1 MYADVLVNLPVKGT
15 YTYHIPS
22 DLTGRLLPGH
32 LVRVPFGEQKAQGVI
47 VKVGEMPPP
56 FKTRPIGRLI
66 APEPVVTETQLAL
79 ISWLSET
86 TLAAPGDCLQLF
98 LPPGL
103 SKRSD
108 VLVELIVDPD
118 TAKPTTDTEKR
129 ILKMLRERGPLRGRQ
144 LARSLPQRAWQQA
157 VRDLVERGIVTRTPV
172 LAPPSARPKTTRFVV
187 PVLSAEAIEAVAPD
201 LGRAAAG
208 ERRAALLRALAEK
221 GKPVEVSW
229 AYAATGANSGDLKR
243 LEKLGYI
250 RTVEREVWRDPLAG
264 RTFIPDEPPALTHDQ
279 AAAWET
285 IRAALD
291 SAAPLPILLHGVT
304 GSGKTELYLR
314 GVAHV
319 LAQGRRA
326 IVLVPEIALTP
337 QTVNR
342 FAARFPAHHIAL
354 IHSRLSEGERYDAW
368 RRALAGQVDLVIGA
382 RSALF
387 LPMEPLGLVVLDEC
401 HDDSY
406 KQAPPIVP
414 PYYHAIPTAVEMA
427 RLQGALVIMGSA
439 TPNVV
444 TYAHAERGDHTLLTL
459 PARVMGHR
467 KAIETQM
474 MHYRVAQTRYSH
486 VIGDPEEAVMIELPP
501 VRIVDMRQ
509 ELRAGN
515 RSIFS
520 RALTKAIKETLAN
533 NQQAILFMNRR
544 GAATYV
550 FCRECGYVVR
560 CPRCAIP
567 LTWHADQERLL
578 CHHCNYQTEPP
589 ETCPECRSPHI
600 RYFGGGT
607 ERIEAEIRKRFPEA
621 RPTRWDRD
629 TTGGKDAHDVFL
641 EQFINHEADI
651 LVGTQMIAKGLDL
664 PLVTLV
670 GVISADTALY
680 LPDYRSEERTFQL
693 LAQVAGRAGRG
704 LLGGRVIIQTYAPE
718 HHAIRAAAE
727 HDYRAFYER
736 EMRNRRELDYPPFGR
751 LARIVCRSP
760 EEETARSR
768 AEQVHRALE
777 GGVDLLTGATPCY
790 FRRVARFY
798 RWQVVVRS
806 MEPAVLLRDLPLPPD
821 CVIDIDPVSLL

>member
-1 MYADVLVNLPVKGT
+1 VFADVLVNLPVKGT
-15 YTYHIPS
+15 YTYHIPP
-22 DLTGRLLPGH
+22 DLVGRLLPGH

-47 VKVGEMPPP
+47 LKVDEAPPT
-56 FKTRPIGRLI
+56 FETRPIARLI
-66 APEPVVTETQLAL
+66 APDPVVTDTQLAL
-79 ISWLSET
+79 IKWLSET
-86 TLAAPGDCLQLF
+86 TLATPGDCLQQL

-108 VLVELIVDPD
+108 VLVELAVDPD
-118 TAKPTTDTEKR
+118 TVKPTTDTEKR

-144 LARSLPQRAWQQA
+144 LARALPQRAWQRA
-157 VRDLVERGIVTRTPV
+157 VRDLVERGVVTRTPI

-187 PVLSAEAIEAVAPD
+187 LVLAPEAVEATVPD
-201 LGRAAAG
+201 LGKGEAG
-208 ERRAALLRALAEK
+208 ARRAAVLRALAEK
-221 GKPVEVSW
+221 GKPVEAPWV
-229 AYAATGANSGDLKR
+229 YAATGANSGDLKR
-243 LEKLGYI
+243 LEKLGCI
-250 RTVEREVWRDPLAG
+250 RIVEREVWRDPLAG
-264 RTFIPDEPPALTHDQ
+264 RTFVPDEPPALTHDQ

-291 SAAPLPILLHGVT
+291 SPTPLPILLHGVT

-314 GVAHV
+314 AVAHV

-326 IVLVPEIALTP
+326 VILVPEIALTP

-342 FAARFPAHHIAL
+342 FAARFPAHPMAL
-354 IHSRLSEGERYDAW
+354 IHSRLSDGERYDTW
-368 RRALAGQVDLVIGA
+368 RRAQAGQIDLVIGA

-406 KQAPPIVP
+406 KQAPPVTP
-414 PYYHAIPTAVEMA
+414 PYYHALPAAVELA

-444 TYAHAERGDHTLLTL
+444 TYANAERGDYTLLKL

-467 KAIETQM
+467 KAIEAQM
-474 MHYRVAQTRYSH
+474 VHYRVAQTRYSH
-486 VIGDPEEAVMIELPP
+486 AAEDPDEAVMIELPP

-520 RALTKAIKETLAN
+520 RALMAAIKETLDS
-533 NQQAILFMNRR
+533 NQQAILFLNRR
-544 GAATYV
+544 GTATYV
-550 FCRECGYVVR
+550 FCRECGYVVL
-560 CPRCAIP
+560 CPRCEIP

-578 CHHCNYQTEPP
+578 CHHCNYQTDSP
-589 ETCPECRSPHI
+589 ETCPKCHSPHI

-607 ERIEAEIRKRFPEA
+607 ERVESEIRRRFPAA
-621 RPTRWDRD
+621 RLARWDRD

-641 EQFINHEADI
+641 EQFINHEADVLI
-651 LVGTQMIAKGLDL
+651 GTQMIAKGLDL

-670 GVISADTALY
+670 GVVSADTALY
-680 LPDYRSEERTFQL
+680 LPDYRSDERTFQL

-718 HHAIRAAAE
+718 HHAIRAAAQ
-727 HDYRAFYER
+727 HDYGAFYER
-736 EMRNRRELDYPPFGR
+736 EMRHRSELDYPPFGR

-768 AEQVHRALE
+768 AEQIHRALV
-777 GGVDLLTGATPCY
+777 GNVDLLTGATPCY

-806 MEPAVLLRDLPLPPD
+806 MDPAALLRDLPLPPD